1 MRARTV
7 MAGAAGVVLLS
18 AFLPW
23 VSFLGYS
30 RAGIDG
36 DGSITLIVAI
46 VGLFLAWRSW
56 LGWIGQLAAAGV
68 VAVVGIY
75 DINQAGNLAA
85 IGLYLTF
92 LAGVVWVV
100 AAVVSRKAAIV
111 PPPVVAPAAVIPDAG
126 SVEDA

>member
-1 MRARTV
+1 MRTRTV
-7 MAGAAGVVLLS
+7 MAGAAGVVALS

-46 VGLFLAWRSW
+46 VGLLLAWRSW
-56 LGWIGQLAAAGV
+56 LGWVGQLIAAGI
-68 VAVVGIY
+68 VAAVAIY

-92 LAGVVWVV
+92 LAGIVWVV
-100 AAVVSRKAAIV
+100 AAVVSRKTTIV
-111 PPPVVAPAAVIPDAG
+111 PPPVVIPTAVSADPTP
-126 SVEDA
+126 VEDA

>member
-1 MRARTV
+1 MRTRTV
-7 MAGAAGVVLLS
+7 MAGAAGVVVLS

-36 DGSITLIVAI
+36 DGSITLIVAL
-46 VGLFLAWRSW
+46 VGLLLAWRSW
-56 LGWIGQLAAAGV
+56 LGWIGQLAAAGI
-68 VAVVGIY
+68 VAAVGIY

-92 LAGVVWVV
+92 LGGIVWVV
-100 AAVVSRKAAIV
+100 AAVVSRKTTIV
-111 PPPVVAPAAVIPDAG
+111 PPSVVIPTAVSADPTP
-126 SVEDA
+126 VEDA

>member
-1 MRARTV
+1 
-7 MAGAAGVVLLS
+7 MAGAAGVVVLS

-46 VGLFLAWRSW
+46 VGLLLVWRSW
-56 LGWIGQLAAAGV
+56 LGWIGQLIAAGI
-68 VAVVGIY
+68 VAAVAIY

-92 LAGVVWVV
+92 LAGIVWVV
-100 AAVVSRKAAIV
+100 AAVVSRKTTIV
-111 PPPVVAPAAVIPDAG
+111 PPPVVIPTAVSADPTP
-126 SVEDA
+126 VEDA